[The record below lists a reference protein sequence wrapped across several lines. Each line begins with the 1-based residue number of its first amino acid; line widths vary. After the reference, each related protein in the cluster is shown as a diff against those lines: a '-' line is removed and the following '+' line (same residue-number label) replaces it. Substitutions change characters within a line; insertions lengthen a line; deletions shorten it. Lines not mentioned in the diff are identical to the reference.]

1 MRTVFEQ
8 YLTMPLPILWLM
20 LLAVFAWRRR
30 RTSRALFAVA
40 TVLFALASMPAV
52 GKLLTWGLASAAPPL
67 HVGDDR
73 DYAAI
78 VVPTGGSYDDGT
90 GRWWPT
96 RPSIMRTVAGLALQR
111 RLGLPLILSGG
122 AVAPGRPAEAITVA
136 AEFGL
141 TDPAIRLETR
151 SRSSSESAAEVAA
164 ILAGEPVRRVLLVTS
179 TPHVARM
186 GAVLR
191 HHGVSVAAAPV
202 GTQPRDLAPRA
213 WGVIDF
219 VPGNRGLKLTR
230 GALREY
236 AAITWYLARETGRVN
251 VGTAGTLGD

>member
-1 MRTVFEQ
+1 MRAVFDQ

-20 LLAVFAWRRR
+20 LLALFAWRRR
-30 RTSRALFAVA
+30 RTSRALFAIA

-67 HVGDDR
+67 HVGDGR

-96 RPSIMRTVAGLALQR
+96 KPSIMRTVAGLALR
-111 RLGLPLILSGG
+111 RSLGLPLILSGG
-122 AVAPGRPAEAITVA
+122 AVEPGRPAEAVTVA

-151 SRSSSESAAEVAA
+151 SRNSSESAAEVAA

-191 HHGVSVAAAPV
+191 HNGLSVAAAPV
-202 GTQPRDLAPRA
+202 GTQPRDLAPGA
-213 WGVIDF
+213 WEIIDF
-219 VPGNRGLKLTR
+219 VPGDRGLKLTR
-230 GALREY
+230 SALTEY
-236 AAITWYLARETGRVN
+236 AAIAWYLASGR
-251 VGTAGTLGD
+251 LDIGDVWPPGR

>member
-8 YLTMPLPILWLM
+8 YLAMPLPVLWLM
-20 LLAVFAWRRR
+20 FLALIVWRRR
-30 RTSRALFAVA
+30 RTSRALFAIA

-52 GKLLTWGLASAAPPL
+52 GKLLMLGLVSATPPL

-96 RPSIMRTVAGLALQR
+96 GSSIARTVAGLALHR

-122 AVAPGRPAEAITVA
+122 APLPGQPAEAVTVA

-151 SRSSSESAAEVAA
+151 SRNSSESAAAVAA
-164 ILAGEPVRRVLLVTS
+164 ILAGEPVRRVLLVTD
-179 TPHVARM
+179 TTHMARM
-186 GAVLR
+186 SAVLR
-191 HHGVSVAAAPV
+191 RNGLSVATAPV
-202 GTQPRDLAPRA
+202 GTQPRDLAPGA
-213 WGVIDF
+213 WGIIDF
-219 VPGNRGLKLTR
+219 VPGDRGLKLTR

-236 AAITWYLARETGRVN
+236 AAIAWYIASGR
-251 VGTAGTLGD
+251 LDIGDVWPPGR

>member
-1 MRTVFEQ
+1 MRTVLEQ
-8 YLTMPLPILWLM
+8 YLTMPLPVLWLM
-20 LLAVFAWRRR
+20 ILALFAWRRR
-30 RTSRALFAVA
+30 RTSRALFAIA
-40 TVLFALASMPAV
+40 TVLFALASMPGV

-96 RPSIMRTVAGLALQR
+96 KHSIMRTVAGLALHQ

-122 AVAPGRPAEAITVA
+122 AVEPGRPAEAVTVA

-151 SRSSSESAAEVAA
+151 SRNSSESAAEVAA
-164 ILAGEPVRRVLLVTS
+164 ILAGEPVRRVLLVTG
-179 TPHVARM
+179 TTHMARM
-186 GAVLR
+186 SAVLR
-191 HHGVSVAAAPV
+191 RNGLSVATAPV
-202 GTQPRDLAPRA
+202 GTQPRDLAPGA
-213 WGVIDF
+213 WGIIDF
-219 VPGNRGLKLTR
+219 VPSDRGLKRTR
-230 GALREY
+230 GALTEY
-236 AAITWYLARETGRVN
+236 AGIAWYLASGRLDF
-251 VGTAGTLGD
+251 ADLWPQEP

>member
-1 MRTVFEQ
+1 MRAVFEQ
-8 YLTMPLPILWLM
+8 YLAMPLPVLWLM
-20 LLAVFAWRRR
+20 FLALIVWRRR
-30 RTSRALFAVA
+30 RTSRALFAIA

-52 GKLLTWGLASAAPPL
+52 GKLLTWGLVSATPL
-67 HVGDDR
+67 YEVEGGGEF
-73 DYAAI
+73 AAV

-96 RPSIMRTVAGLALQR
+96 GSSIGRTVAGLALHR

-122 AVAPGRPAEAITVA
+122 AIEPSRPAEAVTVA

-151 SRSSSESAAEVAA
+151 SRNSSESAAEVAA
-164 ILAGEPVRRVLLVTS
+164 ILAAEPVRRVLLVTS

-191 HHGVSVAAAPV
+191 HNGLSVAAAPV
-202 GTQPRDLAPRA
+202 GFQPRDLAPGA
-213 WGVIDF
+213 WGIMDF
-219 VPGNRGLKLTR
+219 VPGNRGMKLTR
-230 GALREY
+230 GALTEY
-236 AAITWYLARETGRVN
+236 AAIAWYLASGR
-251 VGTAGTLGD
+251 LDIGDVWPPGR

>member
-1 MRTVFEQ
+1 MRAVFDQ
-8 YLTMPLPILWLM
+8 YLAMPLPILWLM
-20 LLAVFAWRRR
+20 LLALFAWRRR
-30 RTSRALFAVA
+30 RTSRALFAIA

-52 GKLLTWGLASAAPPL
+52 GKLLTWGLANAAPPL
-67 HVGDDR
+67 HAGDDR

-96 RPSIMRTVAGLALQR
+96 GPSIARTVAGLALHR

-122 AVAPGRPAEAITVA
+122 APLPGQPAEAVTVA

-151 SRSSSESAAEVAA
+151 SRNSSESGAAVAEM
-164 ILAGEPVRRVLLVTS
+164 LAGEPGRRVLLVTS
-179 TPHVARM
+179 TSHVARM

-191 HHGVSVAAAPV
+191 RNGLSVAVAPV
-202 GTQPRDLAPRA
+202 GYQPRELAPGA
-213 WGVIDF
+213 WGIMDF
-219 VPGNRGLKLTR
+219 VPRDRGLKLTR
-230 GALREY
+230 VALTEY
-236 AAITWYLARETGRVN
+236 AGIAWYLASGR
-251 VGTAGTLGD
+251 LDIGDVWPPGR